1 MPRRRGPALAI
12 LLGSAVAI
20 ATAAVFSLPDGFTFV
35 TVDDSIGV
43 NTTRDG
49 IIEGLQGYGYPFMG
63 GNFAIAG
70 TEVIYKSQNNPYWDP
85 LGAAGH
91 GGDQFHNVSDLAI
104 KPDVVIVGGGENS
117 HSHNDTSTN
126 IINGYLSIFGAAK
139 AIGCKVIVRLCSVTW
154 GGVQLTN
161 DRITKQIAVKAALMA
176 AMAADPANILVI
188 DTDSYDHGHVG
199 WGIGPASGVFENGN
213 SYADGTGHPNC
224 AQGGPRLG
232 KLIADAIIPYVVV
245 GDTSRWTSSG
255 TLLQSQNLNDKW
267 NWPTFGAVSGTGYT
281 GNAAAGLTLSNTG
294 DVTATF
300 AAGTVTSGDVALVVS
315 GSGTATAAG
324 VVEIDVPISGTTFK
338 ANRVYNFNLEVEI
351 GNNAGNGDA
360 TGVYNLTGDLVVG
373 GSTVASAYSGS
384 TWNPSDLQQRNAV
397 IRGYTALA
405 VASDTTS
412 ATLKIKLFTDARALD
427 YKIKLGRA
435 FVRAPR
441 QDPANLKVNLL
452 AIADTYNGSTATL
465 TIERGRTVGSRTFN
479 WVCNETGQS
488 GSITIPQGATQA
500 SDTLVIATYG
510 TFSVTVTDPTPGA
523 GGYTLGTATRSFS
536 SIDLVAGY
544 KTVLDA
550 SGTPSTTPEINAVTA
565 WVQTVAPTGALPHIG
580 QQAFPCWGRL
590 INLMSPSTSM
600 TQTGG
605 TLAVGGWV
613 GNAAGSASL
622 SYASWPAMFTQNS
635 ASWWVSCNA
644 QNGVTGSK
652 PHLGGSATASH
663 NVCNAVSNASESLMV
678 NGASAQTTR
687 TGTSR
692 KGWRG
697 GVRAD
702 SSGFTPYFNGTAGS
716 FITQASQTANQQPN
730 YGRNNATYC
739 DDTLSTMG
747 AGDGALT
754 ATMIAAIELADY
766 NIQVASGGAA
776 HR

>member
-1 MPRRRGPALAI
+1 VELADIRGRLRDRVHRQRRRGPDPI
-12 LLGSAVAI
+12 EHWRCLGDLRSGHRHERRCR
-20 ATAAVFSLPDGFTFV
+20 SRGFRV
-35 TVDDSIGV
+35 
-43 NTTRDG
+43 
-49 IIEGLQGYGYPFMG
+49 
-63 GNFAIAG
+63 
-70 TEVIYKSQNNPYWDP
+70 
-85 LGAAGH
+85 GH
-91 GGDQFHNVSDLAI
+91 SDR
-104 KPDVVIVGGGENS
+104 
-117 HSHNDTSTN
+117 T
-126 IINGYLSIFGAAK
+126 
-139 AIGCKVIVRLCSVTW
+139 
-154 GGVQLTN
+154 
-161 DRITKQIAVKAALMA
+161 
-176 AMAADPANILVI
+176 
-188 DTDSYDHGHVG
+188 
-199 WGIGPASGVFENGN
+199 
-213 SYADGTGHPNC
+213 
-224 AQGGPRLG
+224 
-232 KLIADAIIPYVVV
+232 
-245 GDTSRWTSSG
+245 
-255 TLLQSQNLNDKW
+255 
-267 NWPTFGAVSGTGYT
+267 
-281 GNAAAGLTLSNTG
+281 
-294 DVTATF
+294 
-300 AAGTVTSGDVALVVS
+300 
-315 GSGTATAAG
+315 G
-324 VVEIDVPISGTTFK
+324 VVEIDVPISGAFK
-338 ANRVYNFNLEVEI
+338 ANRVYNSNLEVEI

-360 TGVYNLTGDLVVG
+360 TGVYNMTTDLIIG
-373 GSTVASAYSGS
+373 GTLRRDGYSGS
-384 TWNPSDLQQRNAV
+384 TWNPSNLQQRNAV

-412 ATLKIKLFTDARALD
+412 ATLKIKLYTDARALD
-427 YKIKLGRA
+427 YKIKLGRTLSGRHGKTPPTSSSTRSRLPMFTTA
-435 FVRAPR
+435 ALRHSRLSAGAP
-441 QDPANLKVNLL
+441 L
-452 AIADTYNGSTATL
+452 AAGRSLGSATSD
-465 TIERGRTVGSRTFN
+465 GPD
-479 WVCNETGQS
+479 WVHHNPS
-488 GSITIPQGATQA
+488 GSH
-500 SDTLVIATYG
+500 
-510 TFSVTVTDPTPGA
+510 TPGA
-523 GGYTLGTATRSFS
+523 GGYTLGTATRTFS

-590 INLMSPSTSM
+590 VNLMSPSTSM
-600 TQTGG
+600 TQNGG

-652 PHLGGSATASH
+652 PHLGGSATAAH